1 MDCRSGGFG
10 CFSRL
15 CLCLG
20 QTIAFTVHLEDV
32 DVMGQPIEERAGEV
46 LTHDID

>member
-1 MDCRSGGFG
+1 MDCRSGGFD

-15 CLCLG
+15 SLG